1 MSTGEP
7 ADARLQRLLGG
18 AALAA
23 LRTRLRQRFERGAAD
38 GAFRLNDLSEV
49 ERNALAGLLGRPARR
64 AGSMALDTAELDAAL
79 HHAGIAS
86 SLRHALERLD
96 GPIVNRV
103 AERTAL
109 QAQWDGLIAEYGTE
123 RLAALLAQPRG
134 VSLLKRLARSPEVA
148 AQFLAA
154 TRAVLG
160 RLPAAGIPRSRLAA
174 DTLGDAHGLDPGRPV
189 ASLVLATLRLG
200 AESAEVLTTLR
211 LGAESAEMPDVPLT
225 ADEVNDE
232 SARAV
237 WAGAGVLVNELARP
251 ALFLNLPCDDE
262 ACHERA
268 SGEPTYLSLRAL
280 LRSPPRWQVAGRDVH
295 VCENPNLVAIVAD
308 ALGSKSAPLV
318 CTDGMPGAAQRTLL
332 IQLAQAGARLR
343 YHGDFDWAGLRIG
356 NWVMRACGARPWRYA
371 AADYL
376 SAVGQLPVRGR
387 SLGTDGVEADWDADL
402 AAAMRTHGQAIDEEA
417 VAAGLVRDLG

>member
-23 LRTRLRQRFERGAAD
+23 LRARLRQRFERGAAD
-38 GAFRLNDLSEV
+38 GAFRLNDLSEL
-49 ERNALAGLLGRPARR
+49 ERKALAGLLGRPPRR
-64 AGSMALDTAELDAAL
+64 TGSMALDMAELDAAL
-79 HHAGIAS
+79 HHAGIAP

-96 GPIVNRV
+96 GPIINRV
-103 AERTAL
+103 AERSAL
-109 QAQWDGLIAEYGTE
+109 QAQWDGLIAACGTG
-123 RLAALLAQPRG
+123 RLAGLLAQPRG
-134 VSLLKRLARSPEVA
+134 VALLKRLARSPEVA

-160 RLPAAGIPRSRLAA
+160 QLPAAGIPRSRLAA

-189 ASLVLATLRLG
+189 ASLVLAALRLG
-200 AESAEVLTTLR
+200 AEV
-211 LGAESAEMPDVPLT
+211 ESAEGPLT
-225 ADEVNDE
+225 ADEANDE

-251 ALFLNLPCDDE
+251 ALFLNLPGDDG
-262 ACHERA
+262 AFHGRA
-268 SGEPTYLSLRAL
+268 SGEPAYLSLRAL
-280 LRSPPRWQVAGRDVH
+280 LRSPPRWKVAGRNVH

-332 IQLAQAGARLR
+332 IQLAQAGARLH

-387 SLGTDGVEADWDADL
+387 SLGTDGVEADWDVDL
-402 AAAMRTHGQAIDEEA
+402 ATAMRTHGQAIDEEA
-417 VAAGLVRDLG
+417 IAASLMRDLG

>member
-18 AALAA
+18 AALAE
-23 LRTRLRQRFERGAAD
+23 LRTRLRQRFERGASD
-38 GAFRLNDLSEV
+38 GAFRLSDLSEI

-79 HHAGIAS
+79 HHAGIAP

-96 GPIVNRV
+96 GPIVNRI

-109 QAQWDGLIAEYGTE
+109 QAQWDGLIAACGTG
-123 RLAALLAQPRG
+123 RLAGLLAQPRG
-134 VSLLKRLARSPEVA
+134 VSLLKRLARTPEVA
-148 AQFLAA
+148 ARFLDA
-154 TRAVLG
+154 TRAILG
-160 RLPAAGIPRSRLAA
+160 QLPATGIPRSRLAA

-189 ASLVLATLRLG
+189 ASLVLAALRQG
-200 AESAEVLTTLR
+200 AEAESAE
-211 LGAESAEMPDVPLT
+211 GPLT
-225 ADEVNDE
+225 ADEANDE

-251 ALFLNLPCDDE
+251 ALFLNLPSDDE
-262 ACHERA
+262 SCHGRA
-268 SGEPTYLSLRAL
+268 PGEPDYLSLRAL
-280 LRSPPRWQVAGRDVH
+280 LRSPPRWKVADRDVH

-308 ALGSKSAPLV
+308 ALASKSAPLA

-332 IQLAQAGARLR
+332 IQLAQAGARLH

-356 NWVMRACGARPWRYA
+356 NWVMRVCGARPWRYG

-387 SLGTDGVEADWDADL
+387 NLGADGVEADWDADL

-417 VAAGLVRDLG
+417 IAAGLVRDLS

>member
-7 ADARLQRLLGG
+7 VDARLQRLLGG

-23 LRTRLRQRFERGAAD
+23 LRARLRQRFERGAAD
-38 GAFRLNDLSEV
+38 GAFRLNDLSEL
-49 ERNALAGLLGRPARR
+49 ECRALAGLLGRPPRR

-79 HHAGIAS
+79 HHAGIAA
-86 SLRHALERLD
+86 SLLDALERLD
-96 GPIVNRV
+96 GPIINRV
-103 AERTAL
+103 AERTLL
-109 QAQWDGLIAEYGTE
+109 QAQWDGLIAAHGTG

-160 RLPAAGIPRSRLAA
+160 QLPAAGIPRSRLAA

-189 ASLVLATLRLG
+189 ASLVLAALRLG
-200 AESAEVLTTLR
+200 AESETAE
-211 LGAESAEMPDVPLT
+211 GPLT
-225 ADEVNDE
+225 ADEANDE

-251 ALFLNLPCDDE
+251 ALFLNLPGDDG
-262 ACHERA
+262 ASHGRA
-268 SGEPTYLSLRAL
+268 SGEPAYLSLRAL
-280 LRSPPRWQVAGRDVH
+280 LRSPPRWKVAGRDVH

-318 CTDGMPGAAQRTLL
+318 CTNGMPGAAQRTLL
-332 IQLAQAGARLR
+332 IQLVQAGARLH

-387 SLGTDGVEADWDADL
+387 SLGTDGVEADWDVDL
-402 AAAMRTHGQAIDEEA
+402 ATAMRTHGQAIDEEA
-417 VAAGLVRDLG
+417 IAASLMRDLG

>member
-23 LRTRLRQRFERGAAD
+23 LRVRLRQRFERGAAD

-49 ERNALAGLLGRPARR
+49 ERNALAGLLGRPPRR
-64 AGSMALDTAELDAAL
+64 AGSMAVDTAELDAAL
-79 HHAGIAS
+79 HHAGIAP
-86 SLRHALERLD
+86 SLRDALERLD
-96 GPIVNRV
+96 GPLVNRV

-109 QAQWDGLIAEYGTE
+109 QAQWDGLIAVCGTG
-123 RLAALLAQPRG
+123 RLAGLLAQPRG

-148 AQFLAA
+148 AQFLDA

-160 RLPAAGIPRSRLAA
+160 QLPAAGIPRSRLAA

-189 ASLVLATLRLG
+189 ASLVLAALRLG
-200 AESAEVLTTLR
+200 AEV
-211 LGAESAEMPDVPLT
+211 ESAEGPLT
-225 ADEVNDE
+225 ADEANDE

-251 ALFLNLPCDDE
+251 ALFLNLPGDDG
-262 ACHERA
+262 AFHGRA
-268 SGEPTYLSLRAL
+268 SGEPAYLSLRAL
-280 LRSPPRWQVAGRDVH
+280 LRSPPRWKVAGRDVH

-332 IQLAQAGARLR
+332 IQLAQAGARLH

-387 SLGTDGVEADWDADL
+387 SLGTDGVEADWDVDL
-402 AAAMRTHGQAIDEEA
+402 ATAMRTHGQAIDEEA
-417 VAAGLVRDLG
+417 IAASLMRDLG